1 MKSLGT
7 DATPSQPVPKQ
18 ILLYSASHTSPPRDL
33 TQEKQLHAHITATA
47 QRDPTAAVELILSR
61 IQWASPWRD
70 GQPHILCFER
80 LRFELDIVQLRLRGT
95 LNYSTLDNGLYNA
108 LLRSITQ
115 PVLDKNERR
124 QSFYPADQSPNVLAH
139 KRQAVALARLLIERI
154 QRTRPVQALLFA
166 NMDYFQNWPLE
177 EICPELGIKTLCLS
191 REHYVSDFLRKR
203 KQAILRESG
212 FRYRGD
218 GIALFGECSLPV
230 FTETNVCP
238 PEKLHVTGAP
248 RFDAWRD
255 LRPDIARRNNIT
267 LLSFSGGK
275 YQASACYPQVL
286 ETFAR
291 LSHSFWTAR
300 GCNYIIKCKTTAERE
315 TVRQMLKNYPKH
327 KCQLRLGNLLEILF
341 RSRLVIG
348 INSLALLEALLSD
361 AQIVVPYWSDARQTP
376 EQSMLDPTDLL
387 TRRCVTFAE
396 SPRELRRLITR
407 AARSK
412 PRPLSAEQRA
422 ERLTLLRRYFHYP
435 EDTTCTACVEKFLLS
450 AIGANNG

>member
-1 MKSLGT
+1 MKSMET
-7 DATPSQPVPKQ
+7 NPA
-18 ILLYSASHTSPPRDL
+18 PPANAD
-33 TQEKQLHAHITATA
+33 QEKQLQAHITATA
-47 QRDPTAAVELILSR
+47 RRDPAAAADLILSR
-61 IQWASPWRD
+61 IQWATPWRD

-80 LRFELDIVQLRLRGT
+80 LRFELDIAQLRLRGT

-108 LLRSITQ
+108 LLASITQ
-115 PVLDKNERR
+115 PVLDKLQLR
-124 QSFYPADQSPNVLAH
+124 QSYYPADQSPDVLAH

-154 QRTRPVQALLFA
+154 QRARPVHALLFA

-203 KQAILRESG
+203 KQAIFRESG

-255 LRPDIARRNNIT
+255 LRPDTARRNNIT
-267 LLSFSGGK
+267 LLSFSGGM
-275 YQASACYPQVL
+275 YQASACYPQAL
-286 ETFAR
+286 EIFAH
-291 LSHSFWTAR
+291 LSHNFWTAR
-300 GCNYIIKCKTTAERE
+300 GCNYIIKCKTTAERD
-315 TVRQMLKNYPKH
+315 TVRQMLQNRPKN
-327 KCQLRLGNLLEILF
+327 KCQLRLGNILDILS

-361 AQIVVPYWSDARQTP
+361 AAIVVPHWADARQTP
-376 EQSMLDPTDLL
+376 EQSVLDPTDEP
-387 TRRCVTFAE
+387 TRRSVTFAE

-422 ERLTLLRRYFHYP
+422 ERLALFAPL
-435 EDTTCTACVEKFLLS
+435 FLLP
-450 AIGANNG
+450 